1 MRQIM
6 NSLRSKYFSKIIE
19 QIDIGLLNELREL
32 GEREEVVVHI
42 MEEFLNMKVWNRL
55 FKENKVEKNAGFH

>member
-1 MRQIM
+1 M